1 MIYFTAVWCAPF
13 NNMKQYIFKMQEEM
27 KDQVKIVR
35 VDADENKSLTEAMK
49 IEGLPMIIIYENGKE
64 VWRNLGYI
72 SEEDLK
78 KHL

>member
-1 MIYFTAVWCAPF
+1 
-13 NNMKQYIFKMQEEM
+13 
-27 KDQVKIVR
+27 VR
-35 VDADENKSLTEAMK
+35 VDADENKGLTEAMK